1 MSVVDAAFERPLKT
15 EEEAAT
21 PLAGGL
27 LGNGYQ
33 CGMLWGA
40 TLAAGAETY
49 RRLGPGPQAEATAVM
64 TAQRLVDAFRARAR
78 HVDCSDITEVEW
90 KTATKGQMVRF
101 VARGGPI
108 GCFRLAADY
117 APLAF
122 NAANAALAEPPS
134 AAPVPPVSCAA
145 QLAQAMGASDLH
157 TVMAAGLA
165 GGIGLC
171 GAACGA
177 LGAAI
182 WLTGMARPEAGGTLD
197 YSNPA
202 YTRLVER
209 FLEASDYEFE
219 CAAIVGRQF
228 ENVAD
233 HAAYLRQGGCSR
245 IIAALAGQ
253 EG

>member
-1 MSVVDAAFERPLKT
+1 M
-15 EEEAAT
+15 

-33 CGMLWGA
+33 CGLLWGA

-49 RRLGPGPQAEATAVM
+49 RQLGPGPQAEAAAVV

-78 HVDCSDITEVEW
+78 HVDCSEITEVEW
-90 KTATKGQMVRF
+90 KTVSKGQALKF
-101 VARGGPI
+101 VARGGPV

-122 NAANAALAEPPS
+122 NAANAALAEPPVKT
-134 AAPVPPVSCAA
+134 PVPPVSCAA

-171 GAACGA
+171 GGACGA

-182 WLTGMARPEAGGTLD
+182 WLTGMARPQAGGKLD

-202 YTRLVER
+202 LTAVIER
-209 FLEASDYEFE
+209 FLAASDYEFE

-228 ENVAD
+228 EDVAD
-233 HAAYLRQGGCSR
+233 HAEYLRQGGCSR
-245 IIAALAGQ
+245 IIAALANQ